1 MPGIAKNSPRTSPE
15 LGYVARAT
23 AQQADAEAGLRAKQA
38 KAKAMRTQR
47 VQQLAAEASERQRV
61 YDAANHDNVAFME
74 QYFQCFGPLNALVSL
89 DKYKQTACVA
99 FRELYNQRFGR
110 AQSKEQR
117 DARRAHFNEK
127 FAEHL
132 AQDHQA
138 QVDSYCNTARDGVYA
153 IYARE
158 FPERADPAH
167 FEEYYE
173 NAKRAH
179 QMCREAKLPPKFSV
193 DHYVRLFRRMP
204 GDEFAMLLR
213 TGENASPNMC
223 AGAKIVYKERKEEL
237 DLVPRNKPFP
247 RAPMQPRA
255 EQVGPNGETS
265 ATHDFVT
272 EKHKTGGKGQMVS
285 AGTWVKRQSSSS
297 SAC

>member
-1 MPGIAKNSPRTSPE
+1 MPGIAKNSPRTSPQ
-15 LGYVARAT
+15 LGYVAKAT
-23 AQQADAEAGLRAKQA
+23 VQQADADAELRAKQA
-38 KAKAMRTQR
+38 KAKAVRTQR
-47 VQQLAAEASERQRV
+47 LQQQEAEASERQRV
-61 YDAANHDNVAFME
+61 YDAANRANVEFME

-89 DKYKQTACVA
+89 DKYKQAACVG

-110 AQSKEQR
+110 VDSKEKR
-117 DARRAHFNEK
+117 DARRAHFNEQ

-138 QVDSYCNTARDGVYA
+138 QIDQYVKTAREGVYA
-153 IYARE
+153 VYTEE
-158 FPERADPAH
+158 FPERDDPAH
-167 FEEYYE
+167 FEQYYE

-179 QMCREAKLPPKFSV
+179 QICREAKLPPKFSV
-193 DHYVRLFRRMP
+193 DHYVRVFRRMD
-204 GDEFAMLLR
+204 GDTFASLLR

-223 AGAKIVYKERKEEL
+223 AGAQIVYKERKDEL
-237 DLVPRNKPFP
+237 ELVPRNKPFP
-247 RAPMQPRA
+247 RATMQPRA
-255 EQVGPNGETS
+255 EEVGPNGETS

-285 AGTWVKRQSSSS
+285 AGMWVKRQPSSS